1 MTRMDMQ
8 KHEPQWSS
16 IYTLIVL
23 GHCGSYTAAAT
34 RLGVTKSAVSQRI
47 AELERAAG
55 VALVQRTTRSVRL
68 TEAGAR
74 LVESSQGAFEGIA
87 RNFLEVQDSVGEL
100 RGLIRV
106 TAAVALGR
114 QQIVPRLP
122 AFLKAYP
129 GIRVEL
135 ELSDQVVSLAQDGF
149 DLAIRHADQAPDTHV
164 AWALCEVRTV
174 LVASQAYLDARGHPE
189 VPNDLARHD
198 CLHYFRRGETASW
211 HFASRLRKRAPRQD
225 VVPHGPFAANNSE
238 ALREAALAGLGIALL
253 PDFSAQTELDSG
265 RLVPVLPDW
274 EAVGVFGQKLYAIR
288 PYSPYLPRTVRV
300 FVDYLRDSL
309 REGFSSV

>member
-1 MTRMDMQ
+1 M
-8 KHEPQWSS
+8 
-16 IYTLIVL
+16 
-23 GHCGSYTAAAT
+23 

-74 LVESSQGAFEGIA
+74 LVDSSQGAFEGIA

-122 AFLKAYP
+122 AFLKTYP

-253 PDFSAQTELDSG
+253 PDFSAQTDLNGG